1 VITKVLRNAAWLGL
15 GEVGVKG
22 GLFMAAILVARGA
35 GPSGVGTFSIAY
47 SAALI
52 SLLILAIGQQEVL
65 IREVARSPER
75 ARRLVEGSESI
86 QLRLGR
92 WIVPAAA
99 VGAFFVGEA
108 SLRFTLLAFLPYAA
122 LRTATVT
129 RGAAFKGI
137 DRMDVEVRARWL
149 EITIALAILTVGA
162 LLAWPV
168 WSTGAAFS
176 LGAAA
181 ALVWI
186 RGRGRA
192 LRADG
197 GAADPAELLREG
209 LPFAG
214 LAVASQLLANA
225 DRFLLAFLDVSRTEI
240 GYWGIA
246 GTVVWALVA
255 LPQLGAVAMYPS
267 ISRLAE
273 KGGSPRWV
281 GLAASLGGAA
291 AGLVAA
297 GAVRWLGDP
306 LIRLAFGEAFV
317 PAVPLL
323 HRLALALPGAFAMML
338 VGAVFAAWRLQR
350 RVLWILGGAMLFS
363 VGLNL
368 AWIPR
373 LGVVA
378 PATVAPLTY
387 TLAAAAMTIAV
398 LLARP
403 SKGGP

>member
-1 VITKVLRNAAWLGL
+1 MITRVLRNAAWLGI
-15 GEVGVKG
+15 GEAGVKG
-22 GLFMAAILVARGA
+22 GLFVAAVLVARGA

-52 SLLILAIGQQEVL
+52 SILILAVGQQEVL

-75 ARRLVEGSESI
+75 ARLLVEGSESL

-92 WIVPAAA
+92 WVVPAAA
-99 VGAFFVGEA
+99 VGALLVGEA
-108 SLRFTLLAFLPYAA
+108 GLRFTLLAFLPYAV

-137 DRMDVEVRARWL
+137 DRMDVEARARGL
-149 EITIALAILTVGA
+149 EIMLAVAILAVGA
-162 LLAWPV
+162 LAAWPV
-168 WSTGAAFS
+168 WSTGIAFS

-186 RGRGRA
+186 RRRQLASGEDEGV
-192 LRADG
+192 
-197 GAADPAELLREG
+197 ADPSELLREG
-209 LPFAG
+209 LPFAA
-214 LAVASQLLANA
+214 LAVLSQSLANA
-225 DRFLLAFLDVSRTEI
+225 DRFLLAFLDVGRTEI
-240 GYWGIA
+240 GYWGVA

-267 ISRLAE
+267 ISRYA
-273 KGGSPRWV
+273 KQGGSPRWV

-306 LIRLAFGEAFV
+306 LIRLAFGAAFV

-323 HRLALALPGAFAMML
+323 HRLALALPGAFAMMA

-350 RVLWILGGAMLFS
+350 RALWILCGVTLLS
-363 VGLNL
+363 LGLNL
-368 AWIPR
+368 LWIPR
-373 LGVVA
+373 LGVLA

-387 TLAAAAMTIAV
+387 TLAAVVMTIAL
-398 LLARP
+398 LLA
-403 SKGGP
+403 GPGKEGP